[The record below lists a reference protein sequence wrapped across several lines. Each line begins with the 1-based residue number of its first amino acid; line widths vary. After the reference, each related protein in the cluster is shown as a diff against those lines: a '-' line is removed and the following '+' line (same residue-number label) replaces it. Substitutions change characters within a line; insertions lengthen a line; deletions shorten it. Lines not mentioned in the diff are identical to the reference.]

1 MTSVET
7 RFGTRCF
14 KRTTSQPPSD
24 GEEAGNLRSRRRRE
38 RGRRGRTNLTF
49 ESASGRRP
57 PTRSAGRIGV
67 NNPGRRIGQNPN
79 PISVKFT
86 GVAAYDTPTEFDRK

>member
-1 MTSVET
+1 V
-7 RFGTRCF
+7 G
-14 KRTTSQPPSD
+14 
-24 GEEAGNLRSRRRRE
+24 
-38 RGRRGRTNLTF
+38 
-49 ESASGRRP
+49 ASGRRP
-57 PTRSAGRIGV
+57 PPRSAGRIGV